1 MKKIFLYISALLAG
15 AACTAQET
23 LLSPDGR
30 LRLEFSLAD
39 GGRPTYTLDYK
50 ERPVILPSGMGLELR
65 GEAPKLE
72 FGAEIRKGEPGRPV
86 SLYDGFTLGQVAR
99 SESDQTWRPVWGE
112 QAEIRDRY
120 NEMAVT
126 LRQAAT
132 GRDMTIR
139 FRLYDDGLGFR
150 YEFPEQ
156 ESLTYFVIGE
166 EKTQFAMAG
175 DHTAFWIPGDYDTQE
190 YDYTES
196 KLSQIRELMPG
207 AITPNSSQ
215 TPFSPTG
222 VQTALQMKSDDGL
235 YINIH
240 EAALVDYACMH
251 LDLDDRNFIFT
262 SHLTPDAQGWKG
274 YMQAPCHTPWR
285 TVTVSDDARDILAS
299 KLILNLNEPCAYD
312 DTSWIKPVKYMGV
325 WWEMITGKSDCLYA
339 RRAVGTARRD
349 GLRPMQA
356 QRPAT
361 APQREREAVHRPLA
375 AAHGL
380 TSCSS
385 KAGTSAGED
394 WLGHTKDYAR
404 FRDPY
409 PGFRHRRTERIC
421 ARERHP
427 AEMHHET
434 SASVRK
440 LRTPHGSGLPPDG
453 QIRVQLGQER
463 VRGRHPAP
471 RRAHHY
477 GQWMN
482 NHYLYVVRRAAD
494 HKIMVNAHEAVRP
507 TGLCR
512 NLPQPDRQRRH
523 AAREYQRSAARAHHV
538 TRSFCPFTRACRAA
552 RMDHARHS

>member
-15 AACTAQET
+15 AACSAQET

-112 QAEIRDRY
+112 QAEIRDHY

-251 LDLDDRNFIFT
+251 LDLDDRNLIFT

-325 WWEMITGKSDCLYA
+325 WWEMITGKSDWAYTRDVPSVQLGVTDYA
-339 RRAVGTARRD
+339 RCTPSGRHGANNENVKRYID
-349 GLRPMQA
+349 F
-356 QRPAT
+356 
-361 APQREREAVHRPLA
+361 A
-375 AAHGL
+375 AAHGFDQL
-380 TSCSS
+380 LVE
-385 KAGTSAGED
+385 GWNVGWED
-394 WLGHTKDYAR
+394 WFGHTKDYV
-404 FRDPY
+404 FDFVTPY
-409 PGFRHRRTERIC
+409 PDFDIAALNEYAHGKGIRLM
-421 ARERHP
+421 
-427 AEMHHET
+427 MHHET
-434 SASVRK
+434 SASVRNYERHLEAAYRLMNK
-440 LRTPHGSGLPPDG
+440 YGYNSVKSGYVGDILP
-453 QIRVQLGQER
+453 
-463 VRGRHPAP
+463 RGE
-471 RRAHHY
+471 HHY

-482 NHYLYVVRRAAD
+482 NHYLLSLI
-494 HKIMVNAHEAVRP
+494 HI
-507 TGLCR
+507 
-512 NLPQPDRQRRH
+512 
-523 AAREYQRSAARAHHV
+523 
-538 TRSFCPFTRACRAA
+538 
-552 RMDHARHS
+552 

>member
-86 SLYDGFTLGQVAR
+86 SLYDGLTLGQVAR
-99 SESDQTWRPVWGE
+99 SEADQTWRPVWGE
-112 QAEIRDRY
+112 RAEIRDRY

-139 FRLYDDGLGFR
+139 FRLYDVGLGFR

-196 KLSQIRELMPG
+196 KLSQIRELLPG
-207 AITPNSSQ
+207 AIAPNSSQ
-215 TPFSPTG
+215 PPFSPTG

-285 TVTVSDDARDILAS
+285 TVTVSDAARDILAS
-299 KLILNLNEPCAYD
+299 KLKLNLNEPCA
-312 DTSWIKPVKYMGV
+312 
-325 WWEMITGKSDCLYA
+325 
-339 RRAVGTARRD
+339 
-349 GLRPMQA
+349 
-356 QRPAT
+356 
-361 APQREREAVHRPLA
+361 
-375 AAHGL
+375 
-380 TSCSS
+380 
-385 KAGTSAGED
+385 
-394 WLGHTKDYAR
+394 
-404 FRDPY
+404 
-409 PGFRHRRTERIC
+409 
-421 ARERHP
+421 
-427 AEMHHET
+427 
-434 SASVRK
+434 
-440 LRTPHGSGLPPDG
+440 
-453 QIRVQLGQER
+453 
-463 VRGRHPAP
+463 
-471 RRAHHY
+471 
-477 GQWMN
+477 
-482 NHYLYVVRRAAD
+482 
-494 HKIMVNAHEAVRP
+494 
-507 TGLCR
+507 
-512 NLPQPDRQRRH
+512 
-523 AAREYQRSAARAHHV
+523 
-538 TRSFCPFTRACRAA
+538 
-552 RMDHARHS
+552 

>member
-166 EKTQFAMAG
+166 EKTQFAMTG

-196 KLSQIRELMPG
+196 KLSQIWELMPG

-325 WWEMITGKSDCLYA
+325 WWEMITGKSDWAYTRDVPSVQLGVTDYA
-339 RRAVGTARRD
+339 RC
-349 GLRPMQA
+349 RPSGRHGA
-356 QRPAT
+356 ENENVKRYIDF
-361 APQREREAVHRPLA
+361 A
-375 AAHGL
+375 AAHGFDQL
-380 TSCSS
+380 LVE
-385 KAGTSAGED
+385 GWNVGWED
-394 WLGHTKDYAR
+394 WFGHTKDYV
-404 FRDPY
+404 FDFVTPY
-409 PGFRHRRTERIC
+409 PDFDIAALNEYAHGKGIRLM
-421 ARERHP
+421 
-427 AEMHHET
+427 MHHET
-434 SASVRK
+434 SASVRNYERHMEAAYRLMDK
-440 LRTPHGSGLPPDG
+440 YGYNSVKSGYVGDILP
-453 QIRVQLGQER
+453 
-463 VRGRHPAP
+463 RGE
-471 RRAHHY
+471 HHY

-482 NHYLYVVRRAAD
+482 CLLYTSPSPRDA
-494 HKIMVNAHEAVRP
+494 
-507 TGLCR
+507 
-512 NLPQPDRQRRH
+512 
-523 AAREYQRSAARAHHV
+523 
-538 TRSFCPFTRACRAA
+538 
-552 RMDHARHS
+552 

>member
-1 MKKIFLYISALLAG
+1 MKKIFLYICALLAG
-15 AACTAQET
+15 AACSAQET

-166 EKTQFAMAG
+166 EKTQFAMTG

-325 WWEMITGKSDCLYA
+325 WWEMITGKSDWAY
-339 RRAVGTARRD
+339 TRD
-349 GLRPMQA
+349 VP
-356 QRPAT
+356 
-361 APQREREAVHRPLA
+361 
-375 AAHGL
+375 
-380 TSCSS
+380 
-385 KAGTSAGED
+385 
-394 WLGHTKDYAR
+394 
-404 FRDPY
+404 
-409 PGFRHRRTERIC
+409 
-421 ARERHP
+421 
-427 AEMHHET
+427 
-434 SASVRK
+434 SV
-440 LRTPHGSGLPPDG
+440 
-453 QIRVQLGQER
+453 
-463 VRGRHPAP
+463 
-471 RRAHHY
+471 
-477 GQWMN
+477 
-482 NHYLYVVRRAAD
+482 
-494 HKIMVNAHEAVRP
+494 
-507 TGLCR
+507 
-512 NLPQPDRQRRH
+512 
-523 AAREYQRSAARAHHV
+523 
-538 TRSFCPFTRACRAA
+538 
-552 RMDHARHS
+552 

>member
-222 VQTALQMKSDDGL
+222 VQTVADEERRRALHQHPRSGAGRL
-235 YINIH
+235 CVH
-240 EAALVDYACMH
+240 APRPGRPEFH
-251 LDLDDRNFIFT
+251 L
-262 SHLTPDAQGWKG
+262 HL
-274 YMQAPCHTPWR
+274 AP
-285 TVTVSDDARDILAS
+285 
-299 KLILNLNEPCAYD
+299 
-312 DTSWIKPVKYMGV
+312 
-325 WWEMITGKSDCLYA
+325 YA
-339 RRAVGTARRD
+339 RRTGVERLHAGALPYPVAHGD
-349 GLRPMQA
+349 GLGRRPRHPRLEA
-356 QRPAT
+356 DPE
-361 APQREREAVHRPLA
+361 PQR
-375 AAHGL
+375 
-380 TSCSS
+380 
-385 KAGTSAGED
+385 
-394 WLGHTKDYAR
+394 
-404 FRDPY
+404 
-409 PGFRHRRTERIC
+409 
-421 ARERHP
+421 
-427 AEMHHET
+427 
-434 SASVRK
+434 
-440 LRTPHGSGLPPDG
+440 
-453 QIRVQLGQER
+453 
-463 VRGRHPAP
+463 
-471 RRAHHY
+471 
-477 GQWMN
+477 
-482 NHYLYVVRRAAD
+482 
-494 HKIMVNAHEAVRP
+494 AVR
-507 TGLCR
+507 L
-512 NLPQPDRQRRH
+512 
-523 AAREYQRSAARAHHV
+523 
-538 TRSFCPFTRACRAA
+538 
-552 RMDHARHS
+552 